1 MQVTVGE
8 DGIEKEFESKLRGVR
23 GLRITERDGHEREM
37 VSLRAEDVP
46 AKDGLNVVLTVD
58 SVLQQMMETELA
70 QGQHD
75 FSAVNICGLAIR
87 PRTGEILAMASLP
100 NFDPNHPGGPG
111 VVPEMLRNRV
121 IKDAPEP
128 GSTFK
133 IVVIS
138 GALNDH
144 LVKLTDRFDCEHGEF
159 KYAGVMLHDHN
170 GGSGILEVKDII
182 AKSSNIGAAKIG
194 IMMKEQRL
202 NDYVHA
208 FGFGA
213 TTGVALPYEFK
224 GIVNDRTN
232 WSKISITRIPM
243 GQEIGVTPLQMAMAM
258 CAIANK
264 GILMQPMLVDRL
276 TAPDGTIAVKY
287 NPQPMRRVIGEEAD
301 HDIIEALKTVV
312 LTGGTAVG
320 AAMTNYTVAGKT
332 GTAQEAGPHGYSDRN
347 YYASFIGFFP
357 ADNPEICIY
366 VGMELDDP
374 KGAHEGGRTSALV
387 FKKIATQAAT
397 YLNIR
402 PDRGSATGVPE
413 PEPAPTTAPEQPLR
427 TFAAHM

>member
-1 MQVTVGE
+1 VA
-8 DGIEKEFESKLRGVR
+8 RGGCAGAGRSGR
-23 GLRITERDGHEREM
+23 GLTI
-37 VSLRAEDVP
+37 
-46 AKDGLNVVLTVD
+46 D
-58 SVLQQMMETELA
+58 SVLQQILETELA
-70 QGQHD
+70 QGERD
-75 FSAVNICGLAIR
+75 FSAVNICGIAVR
-87 PRTGEILAMASLP
+87 PRTGEILALASFP
-100 NFDPNHPGGPG
+100 NYDPNHPGGSG
-111 VVPEMLRNRV
+111 VTPEMLRNRV

-159 KYAGVMLHDHN
+159 RYAGVMLHDHN

-194 IMMKEQRL
+194 ILMKEQRL

-213 TTGVALPYEFK
+213 PTGIPLPYEFK

-258 CAIANK
+258 SAIANK

-276 TAPDGTIAVKY
+276 VAPDGTAAVKY
-287 NPQPMRRVIGEEAD
+287 YPQPARRVISEEAD
-301 HDIIEALKTVV
+301 HDIVEALKNVV
-312 LTGGTAVG
+312 LPGGTAVG

-332 GTAQEAGPHGYSDRN
+332 GTAQEAGPHGYTDRIF
-347 YYASFIGFFP
+347 YASFIGFLP
-357 ADNPEICIY
+357 ADNPEICVY

-402 PDRGSATGVPE
+402 PDRGGTTGAPEAEPTPMVAPE
-413 PEPAPTTAPEQPLR
+413 PSLR
-427 TFAAHM
+427 TAAMMHMP